1 MKDRLMDRIEHLKE
15 TSLVVEDLTCKHC
28 IRNLL
33 DELRTVDGVV
43 AARVNAPPVIDEP
56 PDVSVCGTATVKFN
70 PEFVTPQRIRE
81 TIEHQGFRVIRF
93 QSGD

>member
-33 DELRTVDGVV
+33 DELRAVDGVV
-43 AARVNAPPVIDEP
+43 AARITSPPAIDEP
-56 PDVSVCGTATVKFN
+56 PDEPICGTATVKFN
-70 PEFVTPQRIRE
+70 PDFVAPKKICE
-81 TIEHQGFRVIRF
+81 TIEQHGFRVVRY
-93 QSGD
+93 QNGD